1 VKVSYPNK
9 LRSIRKFDEAEQAFL
24 LENQKFIAIEV
35 KSNGEAYTTGL
46 ERFRN
51 LFHPS
56 AIFIVGEKGVSP
68 EVFLNMDLRKLFE

>member
-1 VKVSYPNK
+1 MPDAVISAKS
-9 LRSIRKFDEAEQAFL
+9 SIFAIERW
-24 LENQKFIAIEV
+24 NIAIEV

-56 AIFIVGEKGVSP
+56 AIFVVGEKGVSP